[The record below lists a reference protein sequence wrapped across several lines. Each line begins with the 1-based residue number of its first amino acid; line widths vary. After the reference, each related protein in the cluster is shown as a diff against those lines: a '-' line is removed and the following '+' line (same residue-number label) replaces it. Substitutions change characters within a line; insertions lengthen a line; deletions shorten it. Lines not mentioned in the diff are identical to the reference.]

1 MSTAPADLSTPEA
14 PQPRSARTW
23 PWLWSLVAP
32 FVGLVVV
39 AGIFSALQKP
49 LDKPTPFLTST
60 RMTLVAKQS
69 AIVGVG
75 ALGMTIV
82 IIAGGIDLSAGSVL
96 ALCSVTLAVSLKQGW
111 PAPLAVLLVLGVG
124 LLAGVVNGLLVT
136 GLRLVPFIATLGTM
150 LAFRG
155 VAEWVSEQK
164 KIQAD
169 APAWLGTLLD
179 RPAADS
185 HQLLPTGVWLVLLL
199 GAVLAIALSR
209 TVFGRY
215 VFAIGSNEATARLC
229 GIRVPIVKVAVYAL
243 VGLFMALAGIF
254 DFNDLNS
261 QGSPTAGL
269 GLELSMIAAVV
280 IGGGSLSGGR
290 GSVLGSLIGAV
301 TMTLL
306 RNGCVYAGVS
316 DPMQKVI
323 IGGIILAAVTIDRA
337 LASAR

>member
-1 MSTAPADLSTPEA
+1 
-14 PQPRSARTW
+14 
-23 PWLWSLVAP
+23 LWSFFAP
-32 FVGLVVV
+32 FAGLLVV
-39 AGIFSALQKP
+39 AGVFSALQWP
-49 LDKPTPFLTST
+49 LDRRTPFLTPD
-60 RMTLVAKQS
+60 RLALVAKQS

-75 ALGMTIV
+75 ALGMTVV
-82 IIAGGIDLSAGSVL
+82 IIAGGIDLSAGSTL
-96 ALCSVTLAVSLKQGW
+96 ALCAVTLALSLKQGW
-111 PAPLAVLLVLGVG
+111 PAPLAVLLVLVVG
-124 LLAGVVNGLLVT
+124 LLAGVINGLLVT
-136 GLRLVPFIATLGTM
+136 VLRLVPFIATLGTM

-155 VAEWVSEQK
+155 AAEWVSASR

-169 APAWLGTLLD
+169 APAWLSTLLD
-179 RPAADS
+179 PPAK
-185 HQLLPTGVWLVLLL
+185 HQYLPTGVWIVLLL
-199 GAVLAIALSR
+199 GGVLAIVLSR

-229 GIRVPIVKVAVYAL
+229 GIRVPAVKVAVYGL

-254 DFNDLNS
+254 DFNDLSS

-301 TMTLL
+301 TMALL

>member
-1 MSTAPADLSTPEA
+1 M
-14 PQPRSARTW
+14 
-23 PWLWSLVAP
+23 WSLVAP
-32 FVGLVVV
+32 FIGLVVV

-49 LDKPTPFLTST
+49 LDKPTRFLTAA

-96 ALCSVTLAVSLKQGW
+96 ALCSVTLAISLKQGW

-179 RPAADS
+179 PPANSA
-185 HQLLPTGVWLVLLL
+185 QQFPTGVWLVLVL
-199 GAVLAIALSR
+199 GAVLAVVLSR

-229 GIRVPIVKVAVYAL
+229 GIRVPVVKVAVYAL

-337 LASAR
+337 LAGAR